1 MATRDSDLSMPH
13 ISNGAASL
21 TQINL
26 VNGASPDSGE
36 SHADTV
42 IAESGWNRFS
52 ACLNERKTMG
62 TNAHKWLK
70 YNPWVMALTNKVCPV
85 VPQNV
90 SASEI
95 TERGRYS
102 VKSRNSEAAV
112 NSFKTIGRDSFTV
125 TSVEQAG

>member
-1 MATRDSDLSMPH
+1 MSHS
-13 ISNGAASL
+13 SNGATSL

-26 VNGASPDSGE
+26 VNGTSPDSGE

-42 IAESGWNRFS
+42 ITEGGWNRFS

-62 TNAHKWLK
+62 TNAYKWLQ
-70 YNPWVMALTNKVCPV
+70 YNPWVMTRTKKGCPV

-95 TERGRYS
+95 TRTWKIFG
-102 VKSRNSEAAV
+102 
-112 NSFKTIGRDSFTV
+112 
-125 TSVEQAG
+125 